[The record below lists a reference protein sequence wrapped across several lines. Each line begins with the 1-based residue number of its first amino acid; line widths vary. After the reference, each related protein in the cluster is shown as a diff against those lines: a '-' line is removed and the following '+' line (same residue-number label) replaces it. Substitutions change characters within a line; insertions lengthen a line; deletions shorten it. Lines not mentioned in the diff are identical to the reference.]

1 MDEKAWTELDS
12 IKDAIID
19 TVPVERIYLFGS
31 YARGEQRN
39 DSDIDLYV
47 ILSDDAPIRAIDAMT
62 NINEAIYHIKTMPT
76 DILVS
81 KRSRF
86 DARRAGF
93 TIEREV
99 AEKGTVLYG

>member
-1 MDEKAWTELDS
+1 MNKKAQTELDS
-12 IKDAIID
+12 IKDVIVN

-31 YARGEQRN
+31 YARGKQRN

-47 ILSDDAPIRAIDAMT
+47 ILSDDAPMRAIDAMT
-62 NINEAIYHIKTMPT
+62 DINEAIYHIKTVPT

-81 KRSRF
+81 KKSHF
-86 DARRAGF
+86 DVRKTGF

>member
-1 MDEKAWTELDS
+1 MSPLIQDELDS
-12 IKDAIID
+12 IKNAILR

-31 YARGEQRN
+31 HAYGTPH
-39 DSDIDLYV
+39 DGSDIDIYV
-47 ILSDDAPIRAIDAMT
+47 VIDDNAPMRATDAMT
-62 NINEAIYHIKTMPT
+62 SINKAIYPIKTRPT

-86 DARRAGF
+86 DERKGGF

-99 AEKGTVLYG
+99 ADRGTIIYG

>member
-1 MDEKAWTELDS
+1 MNKGAWMEINS
-12 IKDAIID
+12 IKDIIIN

-31 YARGEQRN
+31 YACDEPRD

-47 ILSDDAPIRAIDAMT
+47 VLSDDVSIRATDAMT
-62 NINEAIYHIKTMPT
+62 DINKAIYHIKSIPT

-86 DARRAGF
+86 DARKTGF